1 MLTARFPPRPT
12 SPKISD
18 VAQPPPGVKTSPGPP
33 SGKPSV
39 IKTPEGTVIIKTPEG
54 TAVIDHMRVQPPPGI
69 DVGTHASPQTPTKGA
84 PQLPPGSVKTPWG
97 TIEQVMPVN
106 KISDVAQPPPGV
118 ATSSG
123 PPSGKPSV
131 IKTPE
136 GTAVID
142 YMRVQ
147 PPPILEKQTKGQ
159 KAVGGSQ
166 QTVIESTIY
175 TPHVLEEWK
184 ILKPRILEELISPE
198 RGGTATPPPEPVV
211 YAPPENLGGLL
222 VAEEVGVAREEARRR
237 RPLYT

>member
-1 MLTARFPPRPT
+1 MSTFMFAGNDKPTTMRRPAVMEKTKGAVKKPVEAPAEKRASSAAGMAKPTPAYVTVPLPPPILEKLAEYLEEKPAPGPPYIEEGLVVRPSFLQNLQKEIMQT
-12 SPKISD
+12 
-18 VAQPPPGVKTSPGPP
+18 PPPGVKTSPGPH
-33 SGKPSV
+33 S
-39 IKTPEGTVIIKTPEG
+39 
-54 TAVIDHMRVQPPPGI
+54 
-69 DVGTHASPQTPTKGA
+69 
-84 PQLPPGSVKTPWG
+84 
-97 TIEQVMPVN
+97 
-106 KISDVAQPPPGV
+106 
-118 ATSSG
+118 
-123 PPSGKPSV
+123 PSGKPSV

-175 TPHVLEEWK
+175 IPHVLEEWK

-211 YAPPENLGGLL
+211 YAPPENLGGIL